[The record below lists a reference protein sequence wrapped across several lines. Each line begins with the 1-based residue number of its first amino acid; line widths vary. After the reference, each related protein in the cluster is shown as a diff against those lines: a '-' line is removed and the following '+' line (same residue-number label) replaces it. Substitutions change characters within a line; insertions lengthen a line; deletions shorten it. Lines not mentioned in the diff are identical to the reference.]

1 MALSAAS
8 SFTLN
13 QNDKIFNVHQKR
25 QAEAQLIDVNKNGS
39 LEDKEIM
46 DYLENN
52 GDLCGHAGP
61 GHNDARILEEF
72 KTHLQGKMPES
83 VNAYKTYE
91 ELSAQMDSLAEK
103 YPGKAKKVSL
113 GKTHEG
119 RDIWALK
126 VSSDVNSESTKE
138 KPAVVVTGVH
148 HAREWAT
155 SEVPL
160 TIATD
165 TLEAY
170 DTDPA
175 AKKRVDQGE
184 LWFVPLV
191 NPDGYTFS
199 RTENSW
205 WRKNRR
211 PLEKTPCGEKI
222 TGDIRGV
229 DLNRNYADGKPEH
242 AHIYRSK
249 GDSPC
254 STWDDGRATSDNPR
268 QDTYRGPHGAS
279 EIEVQSML
287 NLELGRGNVK
297 GVLDYHSYGGM
308 ILYPWGNERGQV
320 DNVDE
325 YRRVGTK
332 MNEAIGDKS
341 YRLMQ
346 SVSLYPT
353 TGGSHD
359 VHHANGIFSITM
371 EIGESFHPRES
382 ELPDIVGRAK
392 RAGTVFIDEVLA
404 KHTAPPEQGGEQP
417 PAQG

>member
-1 MALSAAS
+1 MALAPATP
-8 SFTLN
+8 FTLH
-13 QNDKIFNVHQKR
+13 QGDKSFKVHQKR
-25 QAEAQLIDVNKNGS
+25 AAEATAIDVNKNNV
-39 LEDKEIM
+39 LEDKEIV
-46 DYLENN
+46 DFLDKN
-52 GDLCGHAGP
+52 GDFCGHAP
-61 GHNDARILEEF
+61 GGDHDHSRIVSDY
-72 KTHLQGKMPES
+72 KNHLQGKMPES
-83 VNAYKTYE
+83 IDAYKTYE
-91 ELSAQMDSLAEK
+91 ELGAQMDAMVEK
-103 YPGKAKKVSL
+103 YPGKAQKISL

-126 VSSDVNSESTKE
+126 VSSDVNSEATKG

-155 SEVPL
+155 SLVPL
-160 TIATD
+160 TIAEE
-165 TLEAY
+165 TLAGY

-175 AKKRVDQGE
+175 AKSRVDNGE

-211 PLEKTPCGEKI
+211 PLEKTPCGAPI
-222 TGDIRGV
+222 TTDIRGV

-268 QDTYRGPHGAS
+268 SDTYRGPHGAS

-308 ILYPWGNERGQV
+308 ILYPWGNERGEV
-320 DNVDE
+320 DNVDQ
-325 YRRVGTK
+325 YRAVGTK
-332 MNEAIGDKS
+332 MNEAIGDTS

-359 VHHANGIFSITM
+359 VHHANGLFSITM
-371 EIGESFHPRES
+371 EIGDSFHPRES
-382 ELPDIVGRAK
+382 ELPTIVGRAT
-392 RAGTVFIDEVLA
+392 RAGKVFIDSVIA
-404 KHTAPPEQGGEQP
+404 QNSAPPEQGQQ
-417 PAQG
+417 ATA